1 MWPGDPEPV
10 VNPSVYLGPV
20 SIDFADVI
28 ASESARLVAALDAS
42 PDAALP
48 WCGSWTVKDCALH
61 VGAAHHV
68 VAKVIEGRPTT
79 DFGYF
84 ASLDKPDVSD
94 PALGAWVAEGTAA
107 LLDQLG
113 RTSPDDVCWSWW
125 PTGGNVGFW
134 ARRMAHETLV
144 HRWDVEQGAGGTPA
158 PMDPAVASDSV
169 DEYLDVFVGLVRHL
183 GSSPGAGES
192 VHVHCTD
199 GPGEWLLSFPAP
211 GQRELRREHAKGDV
225 ALRGTAEGLLLYV
238 WGRQGAAEAGVDVVG
253 DQAMLGRWRELIPTI

>member
-1 MWPGDPEPV
+1 V
-10 VNPSVYLGPV
+10 VSRSVYREPV
-20 SIDFADVI
+20 SIDFAEVI
-28 ASESARLVAALDAS
+28 GSESGRLVAALDAN
-42 PDAALP
+42 PDAAIP
-48 WCGSWTVKDCALH
+48 WCGSWTVKECARH

-68 VAKVIEGRPTT
+68 VAKVIEDRPTT

-84 ASLDKPDVSD
+84 ASLDKPKVSD
-94 PALGAWVAEGTAA
+94 PALSAWVAEGTAA

-113 RTSPDDVCWSWW
+113 RTPPDDACWSWW
-125 PTGGNVGFW
+125 PTGGTPAFW

-144 HRWDVEQGAGGTPA
+144 HRWDAERGAGGAPA
-158 PMDPAVASDSV
+158 PMDPAVASDSL
-169 DEYLDVFVGLVRHL
+169 DEYLDVFVGLVRHI

-199 GPGEWLLSFPAP
+199 VAGEWLLSFPGP

-238 WGRQGAAEAGVDVVG
+238 WGRQDAAQAGVEVVG
-253 DQAMLGRWRELIPTI
+253 DQALLGRWRELIPAI